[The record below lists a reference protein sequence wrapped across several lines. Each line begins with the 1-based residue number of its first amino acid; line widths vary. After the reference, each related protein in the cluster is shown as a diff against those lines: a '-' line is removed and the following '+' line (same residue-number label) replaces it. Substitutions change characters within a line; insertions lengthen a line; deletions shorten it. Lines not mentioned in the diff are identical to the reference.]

1 MDHDCGA
8 CSKCDYIFRRG
19 QRNARDTRAVEDNR
33 AEDSAFVEERE
44 APADKGRRAFRRTA
58 RRERRG

>member
-1 MDHDCGA
+1 MDDGCS

-19 QRNARDTRAVEDNR
+19 EQRRRDVRAVEDNA

-44 APADKGRRAFRRTA
+44 APADKGRRAARREA